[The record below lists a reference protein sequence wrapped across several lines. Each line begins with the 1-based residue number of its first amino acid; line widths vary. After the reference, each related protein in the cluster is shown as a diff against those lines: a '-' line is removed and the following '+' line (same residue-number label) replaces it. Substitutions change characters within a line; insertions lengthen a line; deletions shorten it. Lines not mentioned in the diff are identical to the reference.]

1 MTPPPHASGSG
12 PGAEQGTL
20 LAGRYRL
27 AERLRD
33 QDGSAEWRATD
44 EMLARTVMVRV
55 LTPGS
60 RHVARAMAAARA
72 ACRVSDPRLV
82 RIFDADHCV
91 EPPFIVT
98 GWPSGACLADL
109 LTAGPLDPWQAAHVI
124 AEAADA
130 LAVAHEAGL
139 AHLCLTPACLW
150 CGPGGEV
157 TITGLGILAAL
168 TGAQDGDQVLADTRG
183 LARLLYAALTGY
195 WPGEGLGALPPAPRP
210 DGRTARPGQIR
221 PGIPEGI
228 DSVTCRALTGQAGYG
243 GPPIL
248 GLAQLAIELAAVARP
263 GPPSGTSPIQAP
275 MLPSGV
281 SPGAAPASTL
291 PSGTAWLPPPRSQ
304 PVRRPTLLTAVIMV
318 LAVLAGGGWL
328 AASEMAAPHR
338 PSGVRPAV
346 AAQALTPVSA
356 TAFGPLGD
364 SDGDNPELAR
374 LAIDGRPATA
384 WRTQWYT
391 TAAFG
396 NLKPGTGLLL
406 DMGRPLTI
414 TSAQIALGAMTG
426 AEFQLRAGGSPA
438 LADLRSVAQATAAG
452 GVVTMR
458 PARPAKARYLLLWF
472 VRLPPDSSGT
482 FEAIIYNVRL
492 HGIV

>member
-1 MTPPPHASGSG
+1 MRPPQRASGSA
-12 PGAEQGTL
+12 PEAAQGTL

-27 AERLRD
+27 AERLCE

-44 EMLARTVMVRV
+44 EMFARTVVVRV

-60 RHVARAMAAARA
+60 RHAAQVMAAARA
-72 ACRVSDPRLV
+72 AGRVSDPRLA
-82 RIFDADHCV
+82 RIFDADDHV
-91 EPPFIVT
+91 EPLFIVT

-109 LTAGPLDPWQAAHVI
+109 LTAGPLDPWQAARVI

-139 AHLCLTPACLW
+139 AHLCLSPASLW
-150 CGPGGEV
+150 CGPDGEV

-168 TGAQDGDQVLADTRG
+168 TGAQDSDPVLADTRG

-195 WPGEGLGALPPAPRP
+195 WPGEGSGALPPAPRP
-210 DGRTARPGQIR
+210 DGRTARPSQLR

-228 DSVTCRALTGQAGYG
+228 DSVTCRALSGPAGEG

-248 GLAQLAIELAAVARP
+248 GLAQLAIELAAVTRP
-263 GPPSGTSPIQAP
+263 GPPPGS
-275 MLPSGV
+275 
-281 SPGAAPASTL
+281 SPGAAPAPTL
-291 PSGTAWLPPPRSQ
+291 PSGTAWLPPPRSRA
-304 PVRRPTLLTAVIMV
+304 VRRLTRLTAVIV

-328 AASEMAAPHR
+328 AVREVTAPHR
-338 PSGVRPAV
+338 PSGAAV
-346 AAQALTPVSA
+346 AAQALTPASA
-356 TAFGPLGD
+356 TAFGPLGE

-374 LAIDGRPATA
+374 LAIDGSPATA
-384 WRTQWYT
+384 WHTQWYT

-406 DMGRPLTI
+406 DMGRPVTI
-414 TSAQIALGAMTG
+414 TSVQIMLGTMTG
-426 AEFQLRAGGSPA
+426 ADFQLRAGDEPV
-438 LADLRSVAQATAAG
+438 LADLRPVAQATDGG
-452 GVVTMR
+452 GVITMR

-472 VRLPPDSSGT
+472 TRLPPDSSGT
-482 FEAIIYNVRL
+482 FEAIIYDVRL
-492 HGIV
+492 HGTP

>member
-1 MTPPPHASGSG
+1 MKPAQPASGPEPDAG
-12 PGAEQGTL
+12 QGTL

-27 AERLRD
+27 VERLGE

-44 EMLARTVMVRV
+44 EMLARTVVVRV

-60 RHVARAMAAARA
+60 RHVAQVMAAARA
-72 ACRVSDPRLV
+72 ACRVSDPRLA
-82 RIFDADHCV
+82 RIFDADERA

-98 GWPSGACLADL
+98 GWPSGACLADV
-109 LTAGPLDPWQAAHVI
+109 LTAGPLDPWQAARVI

-130 LAVAHEAGL
+130 LAVVHEAGL
-139 AHLCLTPACLW
+139 AHLCLSPACLW

-168 TGAQDGDQVLADTRG
+168 TGAQDGDPVLADTRG

-195 WPGEGLGALPPAPRP
+195 WPGDGSAALPPAPRP
-210 DGRTARPGQIR
+210 DGRTARPGQLR

-228 DSVTCRALTGQAGYG
+228 DSVTCRALSGQAGEG

-248 GLAQLAIELAAVARP
+248 GLAQLAIELAAVTQP
-263 GPPSGTSPIQAP
+263 GPPPGS
-275 MLPSGV
+275 
-281 SPGAAPASTL
+281 SPGAAPAPTL
-291 PSGTAWLPPPRSQ
+291 PSGTAWLPPPRSRA
-304 PVRRPTLLTAVIMV
+304 VRRLTRLTAVIV

-328 AASEMAAPHR
+328 AVREVTAPHR
-338 PSGVRPAV
+338 PSGAAV
-346 AAQALTPVSA
+346 AAQALTPASA

-374 LAIDGRPATA
+374 LAIDGSPATA
-384 WRTQWYT
+384 WHTQWYT

-406 DMGRPLTI
+406 DMGRPVTI
-414 TSAQIALGAMTG
+414 TSVQIMLGAMTG
-426 AEFQLRAGGSPA
+426 ADFQLRAGDEPV
-438 LADLRSVAQATAAG
+438 LADLRPVAQATDGG
-452 GVVTMR
+452 GVITMR

-472 VRLPPDSSGT
+472 TRLPPDSSGT
-482 FEAIIYNVRL
+482 FEAIIYDVRL
-492 HGIV
+492 RGTP

>member
-1 MTPPPHASGSG
+1 MKPAQPASGPEPDAG
-12 PGAEQGTL
+12 QGTL

-27 AERLRD
+27 VERLGE

-44 EMLARTVMVRV
+44 EMLARTVVVRV

-60 RHVARAMAAARA
+60 RHVAQVMAAARA
-72 ACRVSDPRLV
+72 ACRVSDPRLA
-82 RIFDADHCV
+82 RIFDADERA

-98 GWPSGACLADL
+98 GWPSGACLADV
-109 LTAGPLDPWQAAHVI
+109 LTAGPLDPWQAARVI

-130 LAVAHEAGL
+130 LAVVHEAGL
-139 AHLCLTPACLW
+139 AHLCLSPACLW

-168 TGAQDGDQVLADTRG
+168 TGAQDGDPVLADTRG

-195 WPGEGLGALPPAPRP
+195 WPGDGSAALPPAPRP
-210 DGRTARPGQIR
+210 DGRTARPGQLR

-228 DSVTCRALTGQAGYG
+228 DSVTCRALSGPVGEG

-248 GLAQLAIELAAVARP
+248 GPAQLAMELAAVTRP
-263 GPPSGTSPIQAP
+263 GPPSGP
-275 MLPSGV
+275 
-281 SPGAAPASTL
+281 SPGAAPAPTL
-291 PSGTAWLPPPRSQ
+291 PDRTAWLPPPRSRA
-304 PVRRPTLLTAVIMV
+304 VRRLTRLTAVIV

-328 AASEMAAPHR
+328 AVREVTAPHR
-338 PSGVRPAV
+338 PSGAAV
-346 AAQALTPVSA
+346 AAQALTPASA
-356 TAFGPLGD
+356 TAFGPLGE

-374 LAIDGRPATA
+374 LAIDGSPATA
-384 WRTQWYT
+384 WHTQWYT

-406 DMGRPLTI
+406 DMGRPVTI
-414 TSAQIALGAMTG
+414 TSVQIMLGAMTG
-426 AEFQLRAGGSPA
+426 ADFQLRAGDEPV
-438 LADLRSVAQATAAG
+438 LADLRPVAQATDGG
-452 GVVTMR
+452 GVITMR

-472 VRLPPDSSGT
+472 TRLPPDSSGT
-482 FEAIIYNVRL
+482 FEAIIYDVRL
-492 HGIV
+492 HGTP